1 MVNNTSCIMQTSSNA
16 VTIQP
21 HKPKRAFTSE
31 QKQFLADSLMALNM
45 HLLKGKS
52 ESEQADLNK
61 TFWGTPVDDLSKQ
74 ELAKHENNIL
84 DIWSRLIDHDK
95 QGKMAEGIDDF
106 MFRHYGMFNVEPNSQ
121 GYMCRMRLPSCKIRG
136 DQLRALGDMAENIAG
151 GYTHLTTR
159 GNFQFREIMPNR
171 LIEWITSLNDYG
183 LSCHATGADSAR
195 NITAS
200 PIAGF
205 DPAELIDLHQYG
217 IDLGR
222 RILNTRDL
230 QGLPRK
236 FNFSFDNGGAIS
248 VVSDTNDVGYVATQV
263 LNNDQNIEP
272 GIYCRL
278 ILGGITGHK
287 DFARDTGIICKP
299 EDTVEISEAILR
311 VFLAH
316 GDRTNRN
323 KARLKYVLD
332 EHGFDWTIERIQEH
346 LDDFGHGVKLLSL
359 DAKFDAPRA
368 KINRQGHIGVHPQ
381 SQAGLNYIG
390 VTLNIG
396 HMTPEQMRRIADIA
410 MRYGKNDVR
419 MTVWQNIIVP
429 HIADNDVPAVV
440 AEIEAM
446 GLSTS
451 ATAFAAGAISCTG
464 RWGCKLANAYTK
476 QDTETLVKHL
486 QARFELD
493 QPINIH
499 TTGCKNS
506 CAQHYIG
513 DIGLIGAA
521 GPDGGEG
528 YTIFVGG
535 GTDQDQGL
543 ARYLHGPINASE
555 LPQWGEKII
564 HNYLKEREQGESFLT
579 FTRRHQEPEL
589 QAILLR

>member
-1 MVNNTSCIMQTSSNA
+1 MQTSSSNA

-21 HKPKRAFTSE
+21 HKPKRAFTPE
-31 QKQFLADSLMALNM
+31 QKKFLADSLMALNT
-45 HLLKGKS
+45 HLLKGKNS
-52 ESEQADLNK
+52 SEQADLDK

-74 ELAKHENNIL
+74 ELAKHDTNIL
-84 DIWSRLIDHDK
+84 DIWSRLVEHDK

-121 GYMCRMRLPSCKIRG
+121 GYMCRMRIPSCKIRG

-171 LIEWITSLNDYG
+171 LIEWITALNDYG
-183 LSCHATGADSAR
+183 LSCHGTGADSAR

-205 DPAELIDLHQYG
+205 DPFELIDLHQYG

-236 FNFSFDNGGAIS
+236 FNFSFDNGGSIS
-248 VVSDTNDVGYVATQV
+248 VVSDTNDVGYVATQI
-263 LNNDQNIEP
+263 LENDQDIEP

-311 VFLAH
+311 VFLDH

-323 KARLKYVLD
+323 KARFKYVLD
-332 EHGFDWTIERIQEH
+332 KHGFDWTIERIQDH
-346 LDDFGHGVKLLSL
+346 LDAFGHGVKLLAL
-359 DAKFDAPRA
+359 DAKFDAPRVQ
-368 KINRQGHIGVHPQ
+368 INRQGHIGVHPQ

-390 VTLNIG
+390 VTLNVG

-419 MTVWQNIIVP
+419 MTVWQNILVP
-429 HIADNDVPAVV
+429 HIADADVAAVV
-440 AEIEAM
+440 SEIEAM

-486 QARFELD
+486 QERFELD

-513 DIGLIGAA
+513 DIGLIGAS

-528 YTIFVGG
+528 YNIFVGG

-543 ARYLHGPINASE
+543 ARHLHGPINASD

-579 FTRRHQEPEL
+579 FTRRHQESDL